1 MRRNARFGCERPCAR
16 FARVPR
22 RTSIASLV
30 GISLAAV
37 TATALVTSA
46 DATTG
51 VGTGLPQPRVDVA
64 RADGDPFTGR
74 YAIGEIDRRAK
85 ITGGQ
90 LMLEYTDTE
99 KPFLIGSLAI
109 YGFDREGRQ
118 QTSSAITYPYSYA
131 DGVLTGRV
139 ISQGTYRQIGSLRL
153 PEPSSPDELRGTFGW
168 RGGTYQVVFDRLP
181 PSDLETPLPQAKQID
196 AVPLKLRNR
205 GLGPRDSDYY
215 GRWEL
220 VPSRHDAGRT
230 SSLYAPLVRAA
241 TAIGDDALVP
251 DSGHLV
257 LFEVES
263 RFDPPAPG
271 GMMTLHAPGSTRAEF
286 LTDFRWDGPWRTAIV
301 RGGSDGG
308 PVVGRF
314 TGRVSGDTLVGTL
327 TNGDLSIELTFARPQ
342 RR

>member
-1 MRRNARFGCERPCAR
+1 MS
-16 FARVPR
+16 R
-22 RTSIASLV
+22 RTSLASFA
-30 GISLAAV
+30 GICLAAV
-37 TATALVTSA
+37 TTTALVTSA
-46 DATTG
+46 HATTG

-64 RADGDPFTGR
+64 KADGEQFVGR
-74 YAIGEIDRRAK
+74 YSIGEIDRRAK
-85 ITGGQ
+85 VTSGQ
-90 LMLEYTDTE
+90 LMIDYTDTE

-109 YGFDREGRQ
+109 YGFDRDGRQ
-118 QTSSAITYPYSYA
+118 QTSAAITYPFSFA
-131 DGVLTGRV
+131 DDVLTGRV
-139 ISQGTYRQIGSLRL
+139 ISQGTYRQIGSIRL
-153 PEPSSPDELRGTFGW
+153 PVPRSTEELSGTLGW

-181 PSDLETPLPQAKQID
+181 VSDLATALPQAKQID
-196 AVPLKLRNR
+196 AVPLRLKNR
-205 GLGPRDSDYY
+205 GLGARDSAFY

-220 VPSRHDAGRT
+220 VPSRDDVGKA

-241 TAIGDDALVP
+241 TAVSDDELVP
-251 DSGHLV
+251 DSGHLQ

-286 LTDFRWDGPWRTAIV
+286 LTDFRWEGPWRTAIV

-327 TNGDLSIELTFARPQ
+327 RNGDLSIELTFTRPKQ
-342 RR
+342 R

>member
-1 MRRNARFGCERPCAR
+1 M
-16 FARVPR
+16 PR
-22 RTSIASLV
+22 RTSIAAFT
-30 GISLAAV
+30 GICLAAV
-37 TATALVTSA
+37 TTSA
-46 DATTG
+46 LIAGAHATTG

-64 RADGDPFTGR
+64 QADGEQFTGR

-85 ITGGQ
+85 ITSGQ
-90 LMLEYTDTE
+90 LMVEYTDTE

-109 YGFDREGRQ
+109 YGYDSDGRQ
-118 QTSSAITYPYSYA
+118 QTSSALTYPFSYG
-131 DGVLTGRV
+131 DGVLSARV

-153 PEPSSPDELRGTFGW
+153 PDPRDPDELPGTLGW
-168 RGGTYQVVFDRLP
+168 RGGSYQIVLDRLP
-181 PSDLETPLPQAKQID
+181 ASDLETPLPQAKQVD
-196 AVPLKLRNR
+196 LVPLRLKNR
-205 GLGPRDSDYY
+205 GLGPRDEAFY

-220 VPSRHDAGRT
+220 VPSRADTAR
-230 SSLYAPLVRAA
+230 SASLYAPLVRAA
-241 TAIGDDALVP
+241 TAIGDDAIVA

-286 LTDFRWDGPWRTAIV
+286 LTDFRWQGPWRTAVV
-301 RGGSDGG
+301 RGGSDEG

-314 TGRVSGDTLVGTL
+314 TGRISGDTLVGTL
-327 TNGDLSIELTFARPQ
+327 RNGDLSIELTFARPKQ